1 MEEYDL
7 VGNKVW
13 RKSVDNP
20 WEFMDTGKVLPP
32 DLQDEVN
39 NRLAMQEAVM
49 KAEVKVEEDVDADVT
64 NVVEGAL
71 RDGSDDPTTDEDDGT
86 NVHDLTS
93 SEARQRFQYDD
104 LLGLVT
110 LLLSKLFAETDKDV
124 VVISESELVASAEQ
138 KPKIYAEELENAWR
152 LAMTGYEPPEAM
164 ELEDVTQRVRKG
176 GDSSSRSRG

>member
-13 RKSVDNP
+13 RKSVDSP
-20 WEFMDTGKVLPP
+20 WEYAKTGHVLPP
-32 DLQDEVN
+32 DLQDVVSAATIN
-39 NRLAMQEAVM
+39 QQWNL
-49 KAEVKVEEDVDADVT
+49 KAEVVVAEEDVDDRDVT
-64 NVVEGAL
+64 NVVDEGEQAKV
-71 RDGSDDPTTDEDDGT
+71 DEDEAS

-110 LLLSKLFAETDKDV
+110 LLLSKLFVETDKDV
-124 VVISESELVASAEQ
+124 MVISESELVAIAEQ
-138 KPKIYAEELENAWR
+138 KPRIFAEELENAWR
-152 LAMTGYEPPEAM
+152 LALTGYEPPEAL
-164 ELEDVTQRVRKG
+164 ELEDITQRVRKG